1 MKRPSRLILVAG
13 FVVVALVCARLG
25 IWQVH
30 RLRER
35 RATNATLLR
44 ARSEAPI
51 DLLAYRSDSANAGR
65 TVKARGHYDHADDV
79 VVRGREV
86 GGVPGVEIVSPLIID
101 HKNAAVLVDR
111 GFVPAPDAVSVVSDS
126 FREPGEREVQGYLS
140 PVASGRGI
148 PLTHGGRTTWARL
161 DLAALQD
168 RIPYRLYP
176 FAIVQSPDSS
186 LPRFPRRQPPPD
198 LDDGP
203 HLYYAIQWFSF
214 SIIAL
219 VFAGTMA
226 RQTPPATMPAADH
239 RAAR

>member
-1 MKRPSRLILVAG
+1 MKRPSRFILVAG
-13 FVVVALVCARLG
+13 FIVVALVCARLG

-35 RATNATLLR
+35 RAMNAALLR

-51 DLLAYRSDSANAGR
+51 DLLAYRPDSADAGR
-65 TVKARGHYDHADDV
+65 TVRARGHYDHANDV

-86 GGVPGVEIVSPLIID
+86 GGVPGVEIFSPLIID
-101 HKNAAVLVDR
+101 EKNAAVLVDR
-111 GFVPAPDAVSVVSDS
+111 GFIPAPDAVSVVSDS

-140 PVASGRGI
+140 TVASGGGM
-148 PLTHGGRTTWARL
+148 PLKHAGRTTWARL
-161 DLAALQD
+161 DLAALQA
-168 RIPYRLYP
+168 RVPYRLYP

-186 LPRFPRRQPPPD
+186 LPRFPMRQLPPD

-203 HLYYAIQWFSF
+203 HLSYAIQWFSF

-219 VFAGTMA
+219 VFAGIMA
-226 RQTPPATMPAADH
+226 RQTPPATTPGGDHPAA
-239 RAAR
+239 R